1 MKKSD
6 NNPNQNRFPIPPSQ
20 LQADFDKL
28 WKRPDDLTLT
38 GKGTVLGVIDQA
50 SWLDHPAYKDNI
62 KQVFQV
68 NEETP
73 KYGLPEEAP
82 MHGALV
88 LSIAVGEIGVAKD
101 AKVVYCTK
109 EGGERNVIMKNTLK
123 AFDRLKQYVE
133 EGNHLDAISVS
144 LGWRQYQEYGP
155 ENNERVAWFEKKNI
169 PVFTCEDQLLLPF
182 CKNGTPTWYLKNC
195 PGFEVKPGQ
204 VAFPI
209 GHRLIASE
217 DKRRIE
223 KEGGLYYYDM
233 KEGGLS
239 SATPYKAGLFM
250 LAREAQ
256 PSIARDA
263 FEAVLSR
270 TAKIVQFP
278 SGESLPI
285 TDMRALE
292 KALKPE
298 GPRVNPKKSNRGPSF

>member
-1 MKKSD
+1 MKNSAY
-6 NNPNQNRFPIPPSQ
+6 NLNENRFPAPQSQ

-28 WKRPDDLTLT
+28 WKRPDDMILT
-38 GKGTVLGVIDQA
+38 GKGTVLAVIDQA

-62 KQVFQV
+62 KQVFQI
-68 NEETP
+68 NEDTP
-73 KYGLPEEAP
+73 RFGLPEEAP

-88 LSIAVGEIGVAKD
+88 LSIAVGEIGVAKE
-101 AKVVYCTK
+101 AKVVYCAK
-109 EGGERNVIMKNTLK
+109 EAGSRNVSMKNTIK

-133 EGNHLDAISVS
+133 EGNHLDAISIS

-155 ENNERVAWFEKKNI
+155 ENNERVAWFEKRNI

-182 CKNGTPTWYLKNC
+182 GKDGSPAWFQKNN
-195 PGFEVKPGQ
+195 PGFEVRPGQ
-204 VAFPI
+204 VAFSI

-233 KEGGLS
+233 EEGGLS

-256 PSIARDA
+256 PSIAREA
-263 FEAVLSR
+263 FEALLSR
-270 TAKIVQFP
+270 TAKVVQFP
-278 SGESLPI
+278 SGESLPVA
-285 TDMRALE
+285 DMSALE
-292 KALKPE
+292 KALKPK
-298 GPRVNPKKSNRGPSF
+298 GPTVKLRHNGPIMS

>member
-88 LSIAVGEIGVAKD
+88 LSIAVGEVGVAKE
-101 AKVVYCTK
+101 AKVVYCAK
-109 EGGERNVIMKNTLK
+109 EAGERNITMKNTIK
-123 AFDRLKQYVE
+123 SFDRLRQYVE
-133 EGNHLDAISVS
+133 EGNQLDAISIS

-155 ENNERVAWFEKKNI
+155 ENNERVAWFEKRNI
-169 PVFTCEDQLLLPF
+169 PVFTCEDHLLFPY
-182 CKNGTPTWYLKNC
+182 CKNGVPKWFLERN
-195 PGFEVKPGQ
+195 PGFNVKQGQ
-204 VAFPI
+204 VAFPV
-209 GHRLIASE
+209 GNRLIASE

-233 KEGGLS
+233 EEGGLS

-256 PSIARDA
+256 PSIAREA

-278 SGESLPI
+278 SGESLPV
-285 TDMRALE
+285 TDMRVLE

-298 GPRVNPKKSNRGPSF
+298 GPRVYPKKSLSRPSF